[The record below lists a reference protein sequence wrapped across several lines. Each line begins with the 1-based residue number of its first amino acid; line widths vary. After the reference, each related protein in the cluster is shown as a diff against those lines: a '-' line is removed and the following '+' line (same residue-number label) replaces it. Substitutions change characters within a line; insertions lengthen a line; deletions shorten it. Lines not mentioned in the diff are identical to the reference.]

1 MKIKL
6 VSHLDR
12 QCGNKALIVNELSNQ
27 LNEHFEAKQYG
38 GSLET
43 IYFSVIAL
51 SKMFRELYDLAKPKF
66 TKSKKMFE
74 CDVEFDFERFK
85 NANDSELKGIILE
98 GIIESLQVISEKVKD
113 FDINAF
119 EQDLKQLV

>member
-12 QCGNKALIVNELSNQ
+12 QCGNKALIVNEVSNQ
-27 LNEHFEAKQYG
+27 LGAYFEAKQYG
-38 GSLET
+38 NSLET

-51 SKMFRELYDLAKPKF
+51 SKMFRELYDLAKPKY

-74 CDVEFDFERFK
+74 CDVEFDFDRFK
-85 NANDSELKGIILE
+85 NASDSDLKGLILE
-98 GIIESLQVISEKVKD
+98 GILESLQVISEKVKD

-119 EQDLKQLV
+119 ENDLKQLI